1 MKFNQ
6 ALPYIAI
13 LLFVS
18 CSTPKFV
25 TSGEEYPKLH
35 LDLGIDCI
43 VVKDKRGNIS
53 ISDDL
58 ELPFISKAGQSDI
71 VVPPLKNEY
80 EAIIKQTVVDNLKP
94 NSKNTA
100 ILTIHVINARKEFHV
115 TSWSERETAFIEL
128 KIFVKSN
135 GQEFEANASGEFM
148 RKSVDATHKKSEKI
162 FKSTLKEVTYEALK
176 KLENKIS
183 G

>member
-1 MKFNQ
+1 M
-6 ALPYIAI
+6 
-13 LLFVS
+13 
-18 CSTPKFV
+18 
-25 TSGEEYPKLH
+25 
-35 LDLGIDCI
+35 
-43 VVKDKRGNIS
+43 
-53 ISDDL
+53 
-58 ELPFISKAGQSDI
+58 
-71 VVPPLKNEY
+71 VPPLKNEY

>member
-35 LDLGIDCI
+35 LDLGIDFI

-128 KIFVKSN
+128 KIFVKTILPIYLYKGIFPLRAIDLFN
-135 GQEFEANASGEFM
+135 ILDPEIAAYFFEF
-148 RKSVDATHKKSEKI
+148 I
-162 FKSTLKEVTYEALK
+162 
-176 KLENKIS
+176 IS
-183 G
+183 FNILIIYFGLY